1 MNNIKET
8 IRQLARGGRQSVS
21 LVCTVDAVDR
31 TARTVDCTPLD
42 ESAPLLGVNLQANQ
56 GSTFGVVTFPKVGSY
71 VVVGFVADGAAGVV
85 LLTDEVESVEV
96 AISGDTARISA
107 DREGVRV
114 AVGDDTSAE
123 LAGGRAGIA
132 VRDTTVEITP
142 EGVIING
149 GGLGGLV
156 KVEALTEKLNGLI
169 EAFNSHTHEI
179 PAGVV
184 AVAGSAT
191 AQSNPAP
198 ITVPPVTSGHPNV
211 SRGDYENEK
220 VKHG

>member
-1 MNNIKET
+1 MSNIRET
-8 IRQLARGGRQSVS
+8 IRQLAQGGRRTVS

-56 GSTFGVVTFPKVGSY
+56 GSAFGVVAFPKVGSY
-71 VVVGFVADGAAGVV
+71 VVVGFVADGDAGVV

-96 AISGDTARISA
+96 VISDDAARITA
-107 DREGVRV
+107 DKDGVRV
-114 AVGDDTSAE
+114 DVGDGTSAH
-123 LAGGRAGIA
+123 LTRDGI
-132 VRDTTVEITP
+132 VL
-142 EGVIING
+142 NG
-149 GGLGGLV
+149 GSLGGLV
-156 KVEALTEKLNGLI
+156 KVGELTDKLNGLI
-169 EAFNSHTHEI
+169 DAFNSHTHEL

-184 AVAGSAT
+184 AVTGSAA